1 MRVAFLFVI
10 FFFSSRRRHTRY
22 WRDWS
27 SDVCSSDLASSE
39 ILAQVA
45 EHTQGTPQ
53 IRWQRMGF
61 APVPCPTTKNLE
73 NLFYPNAQ
81 TVASTAFAMVH
92 DNQRSWTPVHKEAP
106 EIVEFK
112 GPF

>member
-1 MRVAFLFVI
+1 M
-10 FFFSSRRRHTRY
+10 
-22 WRDWS
+22 
-27 SDVCSSDLASSE
+27 
-39 ILAQVA
+39 
-45 EHTQGTPQ
+45 
-53 IRWQRMGF
+53 
-61 APVPCPTTKNLE
+61 PTTKNLE